1 MSLLAVQGGATGSG
15 TVTLLAP
22 VTNTNRTLT
31 LPDVTD
37 TVAGIAATQTLTN
50 KTLTSPTI
58 SSPTISGTPVM
69 NASVITSGT
78 AVATTSGTSVDFTG
92 IPSYAKRIT
101 IILNGVSTNSSNTFL
116 VQVGDGSIVT
126 TGYKTTRGQITTST
140 AVAQANTTAIAFWAP
155 SSSTSAHFGNIVLTT
170 VGSNIWVS
178 SFAVGQGTEVAA
190 SYGGGGITLSG
201 ALDRFRL
208 TTTGGDTFDAGSV
221 NILYE

>member
-1 MSLLAVQGGATGSG
+1 MSLLAVQGGATGTG

-22 VTNTNRTLT
+22 ITNTNQTLT

-58 SSPTISGTPVM
+58 SSPTISGTPVI
-69 NASVITSGT
+69 NASIITSGT
-78 AVATTSGTSVDFTG
+78 AVPTTSGTSVDFTG

-126 TGYKTTRGQITTST
+126 TGYKTTRGQISTST

-155 SSSTSAHFGNIVLTT
+155 LSSTSAHFGNIVLTT

-178 SFAVGQGTEVAA
+178 SFAVGQGTEAGA

-208 TTTGGDTFDAGSV
+208 TTTAGDTFDAGSV